1 MTNRTRIIL
10 VEIKF
15 RPEVFDSLDIKQS
28 FTKTHLFQTENLYEE
43 QIRKGIYERLIDIYG
58 IIELNQSNVS
68 SPESLNLII
77 SETII

>member
-1 MTNRTRIIL
+1 MKNRTRIIL

-15 RPEVFDSLDIKQS
+15 EPKVSDSLNITPS
-28 FTKTHLFQTENLYEE
+28 ITKTHLFQTENLYED
-43 QIRKGIYERLIDIYG
+43 QIRKGIYQRLIDIYG
-58 IIELNQSNVS
+58 VYEMNRSNVS